1 MKKCI
6 FIFTMLLLI
15 GVVFAGEKEDLKTQG
30 LIVYERVRQTAYQM
44 NCLKQSYAQDISILQ
59 AISARLAEIEQ
70 AEKKSEAKK

>member
-1 MKKCI
+1 
-6 FIFTMLLLI
+6 
-15 GVVFAGEKEDLKTQG
+15 
-30 LIVYERVRQTAYQM
+30 M